1 MNYLDLDNLSI
12 SFGGV
17 QAVNHL
23 SLSLKRGKISS
34 LIGPNGAGKT
44 TVFNLITGA
53 FKPDQGEIRFKGE
66 AINGMKPCD
75 VVRKGICRSFQELRL
90 FHHMTVFDNV
100 FLALQGQKNENLF
113 RALVQGRDYA
123 EEKRRAE
130 EKTLGLLEFV
140 DLAEKRNNLA
150 DDLSYG
156 EQKLLSLARILATD
170 AELLLLDEPTSGL
183 DSKFIDQMLSL
194 ARDLIRQG
202 KTVLL
207 VEHNM
212 DLIME
217 ISDWIFVLHQG
228 QKIAEGNPEEIH
240 KNEEV
245 IRVYLGE

>member
-1 MNYLDLDNLSI
+1 LPYLDLDNLSI

-17 QAVNHL
+17 QAVHHL
-23 SLSLKRGKISS
+23 SLSLAQGKISS

-53 FKPDQGEIRFKGE
+53 FRPDEGEIRFKGE
-66 AINGMKPCD
+66 TIQGTSPCH
-75 VVRKGICRSFQELRL
+75 VVRKGIGRSFQELRL

-100 FLALQGQKNENLF
+100 SLALQGQKNENPF
-113 RALVQGRDYA
+113 RALVRGKKYA
-123 EEKRRAE
+123 AEKKQAE
-130 EKTLGLLEFV
+130 EKTFGLLEFV
-140 DLAEKRNNLA
+140 NLAEKRNHLA

-183 DSKFIDQMLSL
+183 DSKFIDHILSL

-212 DLIME
+212 DLVMK

-228 QKIAEGNPEEIH
+228 LKIAEGPPDAIH

>member
-1 MNYLDLDNLSI
+1 MKYLDLDNLSI
-12 SFGGV
+12 SFGGL
-17 QAVNHL
+17 QAVNNL
-23 SLSLKRGKISS
+23 SFSLEKGRISS

-53 FKPDQGEIRFKGE
+53 FQPDHGEIRFKGE
-66 AINGMKPCD
+66 AIHGMKPFH

-90 FHHMTVFDNV
+90 FHHMTVSDNV
-100 FLALQGQKNENLF
+100 FLALQGQKNENPF
-113 RALVQGRDYA
+113 RALVRGKNYA
-123 EEKRRAE
+123 EEKRRSE
-130 EKTLGLLEFV
+130 EKTLRLLEFV
-140 DLAEKRNNLA
+140 ALAEKRNNLA

-170 AELLLLDEPTSGL
+170 AEMILLDEPTSGL
-183 DSKFIDQMLSL
+183 DSKFIDQILSL
-194 ARDLIRQG
+194 SEDLIRQG
-202 KTVLL
+202 KTILL

-228 QKIAEGNPEEIH
+228 KKIAEGPPEEIH

>member
-1 MNYLDLDNLSI
+1 LNYLDLDNLSI

-17 QAVNHL
+17 QAVHRL
-23 SLSLKRGKISS
+23 SLSLAQGKISS

-44 TVFNLITGA
+44 TVFNLIMGV
-53 FKPDQGEIRFKGE
+53 FKPDQGEIRFKGQ

-100 FLALQGQKNENLF
+100 FLALQRQRNENPF
-113 RALVQGRDYA
+113 RALLRGRDYT
-123 EEKRRAE
+123 EEKRRSE

-183 DSKFIDQMLSL
+183 DSKFIDQILSL

-228 QKIAEGNPEEIH
+228 QKIGEGNPEEIH

>member
-1 MNYLDLDNLSI
+1 MNYLDLKNLSI

-17 QAVNHL
+17 QAVNDL
-23 SLSLKRGKISS
+23 SLSLEKGKISS

-53 FKPDQGEIRFKGE
+53 FKPDHGGIRFKGE
-66 AINGMKPCD
+66 AINGMKPCH

-100 FLALQGQKNENLF
+100 FLALQGQRNENPF
-113 RALVQGRDYA
+113 RALVRGRGYA
-123 EEKRRAE
+123 VEKRRGE

-140 DLAEKRNNLA
+140 QLAEKRNNLA

-170 AELLLLDEPTSGL
+170 AEMLLLDEPTSGL
-183 DSKFIDQMLSL
+183 DSKYIGQILSL

-202 KTVLL
+202 KTILL

-228 QKIAEGNPEEIH
+228 QKIAEGTPEEIH